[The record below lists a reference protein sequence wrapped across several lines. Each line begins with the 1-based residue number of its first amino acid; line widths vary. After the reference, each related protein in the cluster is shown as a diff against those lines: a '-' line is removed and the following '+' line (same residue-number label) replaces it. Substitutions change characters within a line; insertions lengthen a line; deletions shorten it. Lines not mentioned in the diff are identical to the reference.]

1 MVKFFVLGVV
11 VGLLLGNTLDII
23 DGVFEIIMQGIELI
37 KAPLM
42 KKVLKKN
49 IEIQKMQNELAV
61 EQEPISTQCIGFQAP
76 EEYYDDEDDYCE
88 EDCKKKKRDLYKLN
102 ID

>member
-49 IEIQKMQNELAV
+49 IEIQKMQN
-61 EQEPISTQCIGFQAP
+61 
-76 EEYYDDEDDYCE
+76 
-88 EDCKKKKRDLYKLN
+88 
-102 ID
+102 